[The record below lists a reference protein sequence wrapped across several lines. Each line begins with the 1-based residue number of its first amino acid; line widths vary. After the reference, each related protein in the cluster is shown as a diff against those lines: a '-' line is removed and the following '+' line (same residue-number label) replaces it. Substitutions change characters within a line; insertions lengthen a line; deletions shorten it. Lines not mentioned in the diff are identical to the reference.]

1 MSTDRA
7 IENFIGDTFVSVWS
21 LELLSLL
28 MDSADGG
35 LSRDELV
42 ERLRASDSV
51 VSQGV
56 AALVSAGLAVVN
68 AEDKAQYRPI
78 DHLLDRCARESVDFY
93 RKFPG
98 RARRLIIARA
108 APGLTAFADAFRLGK
123 E

>member
-1 MSTDRA
+1 MTTDRA
-7 IENFIGDTFVSVWS
+7 LENFIGDTFVSVWS

-28 MDSADGG
+28 MESADAG

-68 AEDKAQYRPI
+68 ADDKAEYRPI
-78 DHLLDRCARESVDFY
+78 DESLDRCARESVDFY